1 MIRNGL
7 PFCFRWAQLAALTQD
22 MKKIILTIMTA
33 LALLAI
39 ETNAANYSVVPDWA
53 KVPTGEKQIG
63 NLHGDVAV
71 SSAGEVYI
79 SVQGGPKAGIQ
90 VYSTKGKYLRNV
102 PKAPGDF
109 HGFVIRKLADGE
121 HIYGARLG
129 GQNIL
134 KLTLDGKVKLN
145 IPPTAIPAK
154 HKKGGRLRLTAMD
167 VAPNGDLFVVDGYS
181 SDIIHHFDKAG
192 KYIKSFGGK
201 KEFGTKTLHKIC
213 IDTRYNPPRI
223 LGADREGLRLIHVS
237 LAGQFL
243 GVYAKDV
250 LRPAAVAVHGDLAVA
265 GEIKGRATL
274 YDKAGKV
281 VAQLGHNTKPG
292 ETATNKLPPA
302 KWRPGYFSA
311 PHGVAFN
318 AAGDLFVA
326 EYTVFGRIHRF
337 NVKK

>member
-1 MIRNGL
+1 MKKLI
-7 PFCFRWAQLAALTQD
+7 PFLMAALVLPA
-22 MKKIILTIMTA
+22 MG
-33 LALLAI
+33 
-39 ETNAANYSVVPDWA
+39 ANFSVVPNWA

-63 NLHGDVAV
+63 SMHGDVAV
-71 SSAGEVYI
+71 SSKGEVYV
-79 SVQGGPKAGIQ
+79 SVQGGPKAGVQ
-90 VYSTKGKYLRNV
+90 VYSAEGKYLRNV

-109 HGFVIRKLADGE
+109 HGFVIKKLEAGE
-121 HIYGARLG
+121 FIFGARLG

-134 KLTLDGKVKLN
+134 KLTLGGVVKLD
-145 IPPTAIPAK
+145 IPPTTIPAK
-154 HKKGGRLRLTAMD
+154 YKNGGRMRLTAMD

-181 SDIIHHFDKAG
+181 SDRIHHLDQNG

-213 IDTRYNPPRI
+213 IDTRYNPSRI
-223 LGADREGLRLIHVS
+223 LGADREGLRLIHIS
-237 LAGQFL
+237 LDGKFI

-250 LRPAAVAVHGDLAVA
+250 LRPAAVAVHGNLAVA

-274 YDKAGKV
+274 YDKAGKI

-292 ETATNKLPPA
+292 ETATNKLPPT
-302 KWRPGYFSA
+302 KWRPGFFSA

>member
-1 MIRNGL
+1 
-7 PFCFRWAQLAALTQD
+7 
-22 MKKIILTIMTA
+22 MKKLIPFLMTA
-33 LALLAI
+33 LALPALG
-39 ETNAANYSVVPDWA
+39 ANYTVVPNWA

-63 NLHGDVAV
+63 SMHGDVAV
-71 SSAGEVYI
+71 SSKGEVYV
-79 SVQGGPKAGIQ
+79 SVQGGPMAGIQ
-90 VYSTKGKYLRNV
+90 VYSATGKYLRNV
-102 PKAPGDF
+102 PGAPGDF
-109 HGFVIRKLADGE
+109 HGFVIKKLAGGE

-134 KLTLDGKVKLN
+134 KLTLDGKVKLD
-145 IPPTAIPAK
+145 IPGSVIPAK
-154 HKKGGRLRLTAMD
+154 LKNGNRLRLTAMD

-181 SDIIHHFDKAG
+181 SDRIHHFDKAG
-192 KYIKSFGGK
+192 KYLKSFGGK

-237 LAGQFL
+237 LEGKFL

-250 LRPAAVAVHGDLAVA
+250 LRPAAVAVYGDLAVA

-274 YDKAGKV
+274 YDKSGKV
-281 VAQLGHNTKPG
+281 VAKLGHNTAPG
-292 ETATNKLPPA
+292 ETATNRLPPA
-302 KWRPGYFSA
+302 KWRPGIFSA

-326 EYTVFGRIHRF
+326 EYTVFGRIHRY
-337 NVKK
+337 NVKR

>member
-1 MIRNGL
+1 
-7 PFCFRWAQLAALTQD
+7 
-22 MKKIILTIMTA
+22 MKKLIPFLMA
-33 LALLAI
+33 AGALLTVGCQ
-39 ETNAANYSVVPDWA
+39 TNTGKGANYTVVPNWA
-53 KVPTGEKQIG
+53 KVPTGETQIG
-63 NLHGDVAV
+63 SMHGDVAV
-71 SSAGEVYI
+71 SSKGEVYV

-90 VYSTKGKYLRNV
+90 VYSAKGKYLHNV
-102 PKAPGDF
+102 PGAPGDF
-109 HGFVIRKLADGE
+109 HGFVIRKLDDGE
-121 HIYGARLG
+121 HIYGPRLG

-134 KLTLDGKVKLN
+134 KFTLDGKVVLD
-145 IPPTAIPAK
+145 IPATAIPK
-154 HKKGGRLRLTAMD
+154 EHKNGNRLRLTAMD

-181 SDIIHHFDKAG
+181 SDRIHHFDKAG

-213 IDTRYNPPRI
+213 IDTRYSPPRI

-237 LAGQFL
+237 LEGKFL

-281 VAQLGHNTKPG
+281 VVQLGHNITPG
-292 ETATNKLPPA
+292 ETATNRLPPA
-302 KWRPGYFSA
+302 KWRPGIFSA

-326 EYTVFGRIHRF
+326 EYTVFGRIHRY
-337 NVKK
+337 NMKR

>member
-1 MIRNGL
+1 
-7 PFCFRWAQLAALTQD
+7 
-22 MKKIILTIMTA
+22 MKTLIPILIA
-33 LALLAI
+33 VLALPVAG
-39 ETNAANYSVVPDWA
+39 ANFSVVPNWA

-63 NLHGDVAV
+63 NMHGDVAV
-71 SSAGEVYI
+71 SAAGEVYV

-90 VYSTKGKYLRNV
+90 VYSAKGKYLRNV
-102 PKAPGDF
+102 PGAPTDF

-121 HIYGARLG
+121 HIYGARLV

-134 KLTLDGKVKLN
+134 KLTLNGVVKLD
-145 IPPTAIPAK
+145 IPPSKIPAQ
-154 HKKGGRLRLTAMD
+154 HKNRNAVRLTAMD

-181 SDIIHHFDKAG
+181 TDKIHHFDKLG
-192 KYIKSFGGK
+192 KYIKSIGGK
-201 KEFGTKTLHKIC
+201 KAFGTKTLHKIC
-213 IDTRYNPPRI
+213 IDTRYDPPRI

-237 LAGQFL
+237 LEGKFL

-250 LRPAAVAVHGDLAVA
+250 LRPAAVAVHGDLAVT

-274 YDKAGKV
+274 YDKAGKI

-292 ETATNKLPPA
+292 ETATNRLPPA

-318 AAGDLFVA
+318 KTGDLFVA

-337 NVKK
+337 NLKK

>member
-1 MIRNGL
+1 MKPTNCSGAITAIRGFIRKFNNMNK
-7 PFCFRWAQLAALTQD
+7 P
-22 MKKIILTIMTA
+22 ILTLVATLAFPA
-33 LALLAI
+33 LG
-39 ETNAANYSVVPDWA
+39 ANFTVVPNWA

-63 NLHGDVAV
+63 NMHGDVAV
-71 SSAGEVYI
+71 SSTGEVYV
-79 SVQGGPKAGIQ
+79 SVQGGPKSGVQ
-90 VYSTKGKYLRNV
+90 VYSAKGKYLRNV
-102 PKAPGDF
+102 PDAPTDF

-121 HIYGARLG
+121 HIYGPRLG

-134 KLTLDGKVKLN
+134 KLTLEGKVILN
-145 IPPTAIPAK
+145 IPASAIPNE
-154 HKKGGRLRLTAMD
+154 HKNGNRVRLTAMD
-167 VAPNGDLFVVDGYS
+167 VAPNGDRFVVDGYS
-181 SDIIHHFDKAG
+181 SDKIHHFDKAG
-192 KYIKSFGGK
+192 KYIKSCGGK

-213 IDTRYNPPRI
+213 IDTRYDPPRI

-237 LAGQFL
+237 LEGKFL

-250 LRPAAVAVHGDLAVA
+250 LRPAAVAVHGDLAVT

-274 YDKAGKV
+274 YDKAGKI

-292 ETATNKLPPA
+292 ETATNRLAPA
-302 KWRPGYFSA
+302 KWRPGFFSA

>member
-1 MIRNGL
+1 
-7 PFCFRWAQLAALTQD
+7 
-22 MKKIILTIMTA
+22 MKKTILTLVAT
-33 LALLAI
+33 LALPALG
-39 ETNAANYSVVPDWA
+39 ANYTVVPNWA
-53 KVPTGEKQIG
+53 KVPTDEKQIG
-63 NLHGDVAV
+63 NMHGDVAV
-71 SSAGEVYI
+71 SSKGEVYV
-79 SVQGGPKAGIQ
+79 SVQGGPKSGVQ
-90 VYSTKGKYLRNV
+90 VYSAKGKYLRNV
-102 PKAPGDF
+102 PGAPTDF

-121 HIYGARLG
+121 HIYGPRLG

-134 KLTLDGKVKLN
+134 KLTLEGKVKLN
-145 IPPTAIPAK
+145 IPASAIPNE
-154 HKKGGRLRLTAMD
+154 HKNGNRVRLTAMD

-181 SDIIHHFDKAG
+181 SDKIHHFDKAG

-213 IDTRYNPPRI
+213 IDTRYDPPRI

-237 LAGQFL
+237 LEGKFL

-250 LRPAAVAVHGDLAVA
+250 LRPAAVAVHGDLAVT

-274 YDKAGKV
+274 YDKNGKV

-292 ETATNKLPPA
+292 ETATNRLAPA
-302 KWRPGYFSA
+302 KWRPGFFSA

-337 NVKK
+337 NAKK

>member
-1 MIRNGL
+1 
-7 PFCFRWAQLAALTQD
+7 
-22 MKKIILTIMTA
+22 MKTLIPILMA
-33 LALLAI
+33 VLALPVAG
-39 ETNAANYSVVPDWA
+39 ANFSVVSNWA

-63 NLHGDVAV
+63 NMHGDVAV
-71 SSAGEVYI
+71 SSAGEVYV

-90 VYSTKGKYLRNV
+90 VYSAKGKYLRNV
-102 PKAPGDF
+102 PGAPTDF

-134 KLTLDGKVKLN
+134 KLTLNGVVKLD
-145 IPPTAIPAK
+145 IPPSKIPAQ
-154 HKKGGRLRLTAMD
+154 HKNRNAVRLTAMD

-181 SDIIHHFDKAG
+181 TDKIHHFDKSG
-192 KYIKSFGGK
+192 KYIKSICGK
-201 KEFGTKTLHKIC
+201 KAFCTKTLHKIC
-213 IDTRYNPPRI
+213 IDARYDPPRI

-237 LAGQFL
+237 LEGKFL

-250 LRPAAVAVHGDLAVA
+250 LRPAAVAVHGDLAVT

-274 YDKAGKV
+274 YDKAGKI

-292 ETATNKLPPA
+292 ETATNRLPPA

-318 AAGDLFVA
+318 KAGDLFVA

-337 NVKK
+337 NLKK

>member
-1 MIRNGL
+1 MKQLI
-7 PFCFRWAQLAALTQD
+7 PFLMA
-22 MKKIILTIMTA
+22 A
-33 LALLAI
+33 LALPVLG
-39 ETNAANYSVVPDWA
+39 ANYTVVPNWA
-53 KVPTGEKQIG
+53 KVPAGETQIG
-63 NLHGDVAV
+63 NMHGDVAV
-71 SSAGEVYI
+71 SSKGEVYV
-79 SVQGGPKAGIQ
+79 SVQGGPKVGIQ
-90 VYSTKGKYLRNV
+90 VYSAKGKYLRNV
-102 PKAPGDF
+102 PGAPGDF
-109 HGFVIRKLADGE
+109 HGFVIKKLAGGE

-134 KLTLDGKVKLN
+134 KLTLDGKVILD
-145 IPPTAIPAK
+145 IPATAIPNE
-154 HKKGGRLRLTAMD
+154 HKNGNRVRLTAMD
-167 VAPNGDLFVVDGYS
+167 VAPSGDLFVGGGYS
-181 SDIIHHFDKAG
+181 SDKIHHFDKAG

-213 IDTRYNPPRI
+213 IDTRYSPPRI

-237 LAGQFL
+237 LEGKFF

-250 LRPAAVAVHGDLAVA
+250 LRPAAVAVHGDLAVT

-274 YDKAGKV
+274 YDKNGKV

-292 ETATNKLPPA
+292 ETATNRLAPA
-302 KWRPGYFSA
+302 KWRPGFFSA

-337 NVKK
+337 NAKE

>member
-1 MIRNGL
+1 
-7 PFCFRWAQLAALTQD
+7 
-22 MKKIILTIMTA
+22 MKKIIPFLMVA
-33 LALLAI
+33 LALPVA
-39 ETNAANYSVVPDWA
+39 AANYAVVPNWA

-63 NLHGDVAV
+63 NMHGDVAV
-71 SSAGEVYI
+71 SSKGEVYV
-79 SVQGGPKAGIQ
+79 SVQGGPKAGVQ
-90 VYSTKGKYLRNV
+90 VYSPAGKYLRNV
-102 PKAPGDF
+102 PGAPTDF
-109 HGFVIRKLADGE
+109 HGFVIRDVGDGD

-129 GQNIL
+129 GGNIL
-134 KLTLDGKVKLN
+134 KLTLGGVVKLD
-145 IPPTAIPAK
+145 IPSARIPNTQK
-154 HKKGGRLRLTAMD
+154 NGGRVRLTAMD

-181 SDIIHHFDKAG
+181 SDRIHHFDKAG

-201 KEFGTKTLHKIC
+201 KKFGTKTLHKIC
-213 IDTRYNPPRI
+213 IDTRYKPARI

-237 LAGQFL
+237 LDGKFL

-337 NVKK
+337 NLKK

>member
-1 MIRNGL
+1 
-7 PFCFRWAQLAALTQD
+7 
-22 MKKIILTIMTA
+22 MKKSILLLIAA
-33 LALLAI
+33 LALPAI
-39 ETNAANYSVVPDWA
+39 GANYSVVPNWA
-53 KVPTGEKQIG
+53 SVPTGEKQIG
-63 NLHGDVAV
+63 SMHGDVAV
-71 SSAGEVYI
+71 SSKGEVYV
-79 SVQGGPKAGIQ
+79 SVQGGPKAGVQ
-90 VYSTKGKYLRNV
+90 VYSAEGKYLRNV
-102 PKAPGDF
+102 PGAPTDF
-109 HGFVIRKLADGE
+109 HGFVIRDAGDGD

-129 GQNIL
+129 GGNIL
-134 KLTLDGKVKLN
+134 KLTLGGVIKLD
-145 IPPTAIPAK
+145 IPPSKIPNE
-154 HKKGGRLRLTAMD
+154 HKNGGRVRLTAMD

-181 SDIIHHFDKAG
+181 SDRIHHFDKAG

-213 IDTRYNPPRI
+213 IDTRYKPARI

-237 LAGQFL
+237 LDGKFL

-250 LRPAAVAVHGDLAVA
+250 LRPAAVAVHGDLAVV

-281 VAQLGHNTKPG
+281 VAQLGHNLKPG

>member
-1 MIRNGL
+1 
-7 PFCFRWAQLAALTQD
+7 
-22 MKKIILTIMTA
+22 MKKIILTLVAA
-33 LALLAI
+33 LALPAFG
-39 ETNAANYSVVPDWA
+39 TNYSVEPNWA

-63 NLHGDVAV
+63 NMHGDVAV
-71 SSAGEVYI
+71 SSKGEVYV
-79 SVQGGPKAGIQ
+79 SVQGGPKAGVQ
-90 VYSTKGKYLRNV
+90 VYDNKGNYLRNV
-102 PKAPGDF
+102 PNAPNDF
-109 HGFVIRKLADGE
+109 HGFVIKKQDDGE
-121 HIYGARLG
+121 FIYGARLG
-129 GQNIL
+129 GQVIL
-134 KLTLDGKVKLN
+134 KLTLEGKVKLN
-145 IPPTAIPAK
+145 IPASAIPNE
-154 HKKGGRLRLTAMD
+154 HKNGNRVRLTAMD

-181 SDIIHHFDKAG
+181 SDKIHHFDKAG

-213 IDTRYNPPRI
+213 IDTRYDPARI

-237 LAGQFL
+237 LDGKFL

-274 YDKAGKV
+274 YDKNGKV

-292 ETATNKLPPA
+292 ETATNRLAPA
-302 KWRPGYFSA
+302 KWRPGFFSA

-337 NVKK
+337 NAKK

>member
-1 MIRNGL
+1 MKKTIL
-7 PFCFRWAQLAALTQD
+7 TLLAALAWPA
-22 MKKIILTIMTA
+22 MG
-33 LALLAI
+33 
-39 ETNAANYSVVPDWA
+39 ANYSVVPNWA

-63 NLHGDVAV
+63 SMHGDVAV

-79 SVQGGPKAGIQ
+79 SVQGGPKAGVQ
-90 VYSTKGKYLRNV
+90 VYSPTGKYLRNV
-102 PKAPGDF
+102 PKAPPDF
-109 HGFVIRKLADGE
+109 HGFVIKKQNDGE
-121 HIYGARLG
+121 FIFGARLG
-129 GQNIL
+129 GQVIL
-134 KLTLDGKVKLN
+134 KLTLDGKVKLR
-145 IPPTAIPAK
+145 IPASDIPDE
-154 HKKGGRLRLTAMD
+154 HKNKRNGKAFVRLTAMD

-181 SDIIHHFDKAG
+181 TDVIHRFDKAG
-192 KYIKSFGGK
+192 KYLKSFGGK

-213 IDTRYNPPRI
+213 IDPRYRPARI

-237 LAGQFL
+237 LDGKFL

>member
-1 MIRNGL
+1 
-7 PFCFRWAQLAALTQD
+7 
-22 MKKIILTIMTA
+22 MKKPILTLIA
-33 LALLAI
+33 SLALPVFG
-39 ETNAANYSVVPDWA
+39 ANYSVVSNWA

-63 NLHGDVAV
+63 NMHGDVAV
-71 SSAGEVYI
+71 SSKGEVYV
-79 SVQGGPKAGIQ
+79 SVQSGPKAGVQ
-90 VYSTKGKYLRNV
+90 VYSAEGKYLRNV
-102 PKAPGDF
+102 PGAPKDF
-109 HGFVIRKLADGE
+109 HGFVIRKLDDGE
-121 HIYGARLG
+121 HIYGPRLG

-134 KLTLDGKVKLN
+134 KLTLGGKVKLN
-145 IPPTAIPAK
+145 IPGSSIPNDQK
-154 HKKGGRLRLTAMD
+154 NGNRVRLTAMD
-167 VAPNGDLFVVDGYS
+167 VAPNGALFVVDGYS
-181 SDIIHHFDKAG
+181 TDKIHHFDKTG
-192 KYIKSFGGK
+192 KYIKSIGGK

-213 IDTRYNPPRI
+213 IDTRYKPARI
-223 LGADREGLRLIHVS
+223 LGADREGLRLIHIS
-237 LAGQFL
+237 LEGKFL

-281 VAQLGHNTKPG
+281 VAQLGHNTKSG
-292 ETATNKLPPA
+292 ETATNRLPPA

>member
-1 MIRNGL
+1 
-7 PFCFRWAQLAALTQD
+7 
-22 MKKIILTIMTA
+22 MKKIIPTLVAA
-33 LALLAI
+33 LALPAFG
-39 ETNAANYSVVPDWA
+39 ANYSVVSNWA

-63 NLHGDVAV
+63 NMHGDVAV
-71 SSAGEVYI
+71 SSKGEVYV
-79 SVQGGPKAGIQ
+79 SVQGGPKAGVQ
-90 VYSTKGKYLRNV
+90 VYSAQGKYLRNV
-102 PKAPGDF
+102 PGAPKDF
-109 HGFVIRKLADGE
+109 HGFVIKKQDDGE
-121 HIYGARLG
+121 FIYGARLG
-129 GQNIL
+129 GQVIL
-134 KLTLDGKVKLN
+134 KLTLDGKMKLN
-145 IPPTAIPAK
+145 IPASTIPDE
-154 HKKGGRLRLTAMD
+154 HKNKNKNGTFVRLTAMD

-181 SDIIHHFDKAG
+181 SDKIHHFDRAG

-201 KEFGTKTLHKIC
+201 GKGGFSTKTLHKIC
-213 IDTRYNPPRI
+213 IDTRYDPPRI

-237 LAGQFL
+237 LDGKFL
-243 GVYAKDV
+243 GVYARDV

-274 YDKAGKV
+274 YDKTGKV

-292 ETATNKLPPA
+292 ETATNRLAPA
-302 KWRPGYFSA
+302 KWRPGFFSA

>member
-1 MIRNGL
+1 
-7 PFCFRWAQLAALTQD
+7 
-22 MKKIILTIMTA
+22 MKKLIPFLMAA
-33 LALLAI
+33 LALPALG
-39 ETNAANYSVVPDWA
+39 ANYTVVPNWA
-53 KVPTGEKQIG
+53 KVPTGETQIG
-63 NLHGDVAV
+63 SMHGDVAV
-71 SSAGEVYI
+71 SSKGEVYV

-90 VYSTKGKYLRNV
+90 VYSAKGKYLRNV
-102 PKAPGDF
+102 PGAPGDF
-109 HGFVIRKLADGE
+109 HGFVIRKLDDGE

-134 KLTLDGKVKLN
+134 KLTLDGKVMLD
-145 IPPTAIPAK
+145 IPASTIPDE
-154 HKKGGRLRLTAMD
+154 HKNKNKNGTFVRLTAMD

-181 SDIIHHFDKAG
+181 SDKIHHFDKAG
-192 KYIKSFGGK
+192 KYINSFGGK

-213 IDTRYNPPRI
+213 IDTRYSPPRI

-237 LAGQFL
+237 LEGKFL

-250 LRPAAVAVHGDLAVA
+250 LRPAAVAVHGDLAVT

-274 YDKAGKV
+274 YDKNGKV

-292 ETATNKLPPA
+292 ETATNRLAPA
-302 KWRPGYFSA
+302 KWRPGFFSA